1 MSKLFHSSGRKVKEE
16 NPDYDLLTVEYVGGT
31 KNDINGKQKPSAR
44 LNYPERLTQEMNLN
58 LDGYYLNLVPGDASI
73 EWMVKMGNHVSS
85 KNMSMGYGKVMEIFK
100 EYFKAEYELAK
111 SPDRVVD
118 ASRESDRNNLRFFY
132 DILGEELNNEII
144 ASKEVDVDA
153 VYKKFEKRIETAVK
167 KYVESR
173 TEAFRNTLTKY
184 GILQYDGASFTL
196 NNIKTSDDGMYSL
209 SKSMNE
215 QTLNNNL
222 SALTV
227 NYMIANIELH
237 KLIYSDPYQYKD
249 ELKRI
254 KSFSSPRQAIMS
266 DPDNLSVG
274 FNINAAMQNTLN
286 AGFKKGDV
294 GYTDFNRN
302 YFRTVTHA
310 DVIGIVDVPGQDYE
324 AYKETDGSGIISMKA
339 HRNLKFRA
347 GQWTETNELQYRH
360 DVAYEEL
367 VKSGAD
373 QDTINEFEKNNPGD
387 QSTYTPVKP
396 IVAGTTD
403 NDQGYNEVV
412 LDKFALYPLSFRVMH
427 KVNSTSNAM
436 KLYDKMQREDIDYIV
451 FNSGRK
457 VGARNPHST
466 YNSDGSFNDTPYI
479 TDKKG
484 QNVINV
490 PFKIMAIQAEVP
502 SKEKALVTRGSQMT
516 KLLTMDFMAAG
527 VPVDFMPNETNFNKR
542 YQAWNA
548 LDEADKEKSKLYK
561 EIKNNR
567 ELLQAITELGYK
579 SLLKKLG
586 IVETKEGYEITDFS
600 VAADTLRKEIL
611 KREVNDNVIKSL
623 DSFLEGKT
631 ILEATPAYQQVRNIL
646 YSIVDSNVVS
656 PKISGGMKVQIP
668 STLLESNKIGVQEIN
683 GKKGFVSDTLKFYE
697 KDGERV
703 AEVMIGRWFDSPLS
717 DEELLKY
724 LNTTEEGQKIL
735 MGVAFRI
742 PTQNQNSIDAI
753 KIAKF
758 LPKEFGDSVVI
769 PSALVAKVGSDFDI
783 DKLSMYLKNVK
794 IKKGLPVYINFLDD
808 SNSTLEERYVEW
820 VSDFVQRDVKK
831 YVTILSRDE
840 VAKIKQEYSI
850 KRKAIKAD
858 VSETISG
865 IIEDL
870 YLQMKEARD
879 AYFSD
884 TRIETDKRMT
894 ELFAEGAEYFRELP
908 YEMREVFFNTKRRI
922 AAENISGPKEIEVY
936 LQLALAQKSVEK
948 DQEIIDT
955 LDLMISNYEESLRV
969 LGVSKE
975 YLDQMIAD
983 TLEAFRSSK
992 ERYISDIFDKAKV
1005 IREKVTKTYEVEK
1018 LELKLEAAKEMA
1030 EIDGLPSLEEFSDLS
1045 IYAQNTDKALQNA
1058 YIESSENLIKSD
1070 QNYDKLMTPNS
1081 ADQMKALSE
1090 EIAKKTVGGS
1100 YDYRNVGNMLDRNFM
1115 SSLRHAFVTGKYAI
1129 GIAAVNQTNHSLMQR
1144 FASFVD
1150 PARLENVSPVDAKW
1164 LGDAKVKFQNF
1175 NKFDGKA
1182 TMSMIKNAD
1191 GQFIS
1196 DIIGQFIDGYVDISN
1211 GPWIMELGATPNVAS
1226 TWLFL
1231 VKIGVPIDTVSY
1243 FMNQPI
1249 IRQYLGT
1256 IENAGYSW
1264 LFIDDFAEITMDNFD
1279 PKANMA
1285 PRNEIPNTASLRSM
1299 VGKSVADL
1307 KPNEKA
1313 DQQFILGEFLKYAK
1327 MAEHMFLVTQG
1338 TNYDTST
1345 FNDPYLL
1352 FKKHEQLVKARQT
1365 IISSVDEILDN
1376 SFIGIT
1382 AETLNKTRD
1391 GVAQIL
1397 ASDKSK
1403 VRNVIQR
1410 VLKPY
1415 VDMNDR
1421 DFVKLAQKAVADLFD
1436 YAVQTNTEFK
1446 NIVTQTMISDGGY
1459 ANDIMQMI
1467 KEIKANPN
1475 HPLFDNHVV
1484 NIIVPQLAPEAS
1496 PESANNIKIKGAT
1509 NKIYDQ
1515 NSIIY
1520 SFRELKEY
1528 LESTGDIAKYNKF
1541 KTLALYQSGLSVNRL
1556 SFTSLLPFEDFEDIY
1571 NDTIQKLESLDNL
1584 ETFADLNVFERNNWG
1599 NDDIVPYEKARWI
1612 RKKDGTMDYNPA
1624 MKYLPKKVQ
1633 SAVEN
1638 NQIPPIISVSVLGR
1652 KSNSDF
1658 FVYSWEDAGITKEKK
1673 AEMRKK
1679 GDFSYIKRGLFR
1691 KVKNNGKPFVHTS
1704 NGKDYYIYQAV
1715 NAWGARERAQEF
1727 YDVEKKSKIDN
1738 GFIKVDNVAA
1748 DERIINIFTGGKAAT
1763 VAKTKAS
1770 KEVSIL
1776 LKNGKTYP
1784 SSKINSKMLE
1794 VIGYNPE
1801 QIGKILKSLC

>member
-1 MSKLFHSSGRKVKEE
+1 
-16 NPDYDLLTVEYVGGT
+16 
-31 KNDINGKQKPSAR
+31 
-44 LNYPERLTQEMNLN
+44 
-58 LDGYYLNLVPGDASI
+58 
-73 EWMVKMGNHVSS
+73 
-85 KNMSMGYGKVMEIFK
+85 
-100 EYFKAEYELAK
+100 
-111 SPDRVVD
+111 
-118 ASRESDRNNLRFFY
+118 
-132 DILGEELNNEII
+132 
-144 ASKEVDVDA
+144 
-153 VYKKFEKRIETAVK
+153 
-167 KYVESR
+167 
-173 TEAFRNTLTKY
+173 
-184 GILQYDGASFTL
+184 
-196 NNIKTSDDGMYSL
+196 
-209 SKSMNE
+209 
-215 QTLNNNL
+215 
-222 SALTV
+222 
-227 NYMIANIELH
+227 
-237 KLIYSDPYQYKD
+237 
-249 ELKRI
+249 
-254 KSFSSPRQAIMS
+254 
-266 DPDNLSVG
+266 
-274 FNINAAMQNTLN
+274 
-286 AGFKKGDV
+286 
-294 GYTDFNRN
+294 
-302 YFRTVTHA
+302 
-310 DVIGIVDVPGQDYE
+310 
-324 AYKETDGSGIISMKA
+324 
-339 HRNLKFRA
+339 
-347 GQWTETNELQYRH
+347 
-360 DVAYEEL
+360 
-367 VKSGAD
+367 
-373 QDTINEFEKNNPGD
+373 
-387 QSTYTPVKP
+387 
-396 IVAGTTD
+396 
-403 NDQGYNEVV
+403 
-412 LDKFALYPLSFRVMH
+412 
-427 KVNSTSNAM
+427 
-436 KLYDKMQREDIDYIV
+436 
-451 FNSGRK
+451 
-457 VGARNPHST
+457 
-466 YNSDGSFNDTPYI
+466 
-479 TDKKG
+479 
-484 QNVINV
+484 
-490 PFKIMAIQAEVP
+490 
-502 SKEKALVTRGSQMT
+502 
-516 KLLTMDFMAAG
+516 
-527 VPVDFMPNETNFNKR
+527 
-542 YQAWNA
+542 
-548 LDEADKEKSKLYK
+548 
-561 EIKNNR
+561 
-567 ELLQAITELGYK
+567 
-579 SLLKKLG
+579 
-586 IVETKEGYEITDFS
+586 
-600 VAADTLRKEIL
+600 
-611 KREVNDNVIKSL
+611 
-623 DSFLEGKT
+623 
-631 ILEATPAYQQVRNIL
+631 
-646 YSIVDSNVVS
+646 
-656 PKISGGMKVQIP
+656 
-668 STLLESNKIGVQEIN
+668 
-683 GKKGFVSDTLKFYE
+683 
-697 KDGERV
+697 
-703 AEVMIGRWFDSPLS
+703 
-717 DEELLKY
+717 
-724 LNTTEEGQKIL
+724 
-735 MGVAFRI
+735 
-742 PTQNQNSIDAI
+742 
-753 KIAKF
+753 
-758 LPKEFGDSVVI
+758 
-769 PSALVAKVGSDFDI
+769 
-783 DKLSMYLKNVK
+783 
-794 IKKGLPVYINFLDD
+794 
-808 SNSTLEERYVEW
+808 
-820 VSDFVQRDVKK
+820 
-831 YVTILSRDE
+831 
-840 VAKIKQEYSI
+840 
-850 KRKAIKAD
+850 
-858 VSETISG
+858 
-865 IIEDL
+865 
-870 YLQMKEARD
+870 
-879 AYFSD
+879 
-884 TRIETDKRMT
+884 
-894 ELFAEGAEYFRELP
+894 
-908 YEMREVFFNTKRRI
+908 
-922 AAENISGPKEIEVY
+922 
-936 LQLALAQKSVEK
+936 
-948 DQEIIDT
+948 
-955 LDLMISNYEESLRV
+955 
-969 LGVSKE
+969 
-975 YLDQMIAD
+975 
-983 TLEAFRSSK
+983 
-992 ERYISDIFDKAKV
+992 
-1005 IREKVTKTYEVEK
+1005 
-1018 LELKLEAAKEMA
+1018 
-1030 EIDGLPSLEEFSDLS
+1030 
-1045 IYAQNTDKALQNA
+1045 
-1058 YIESSENLIKSD
+1058 
-1070 QNYDKLMTPNS
+1070 
-1081 ADQMKALSE
+1081 
-1090 EIAKKTVGGS
+1090 
-1100 YDYRNVGNMLDRNFM
+1100 
-1115 SSLRHAFVTGKYAI
+1115 
-1129 GIAAVNQTNHSLMQR
+1129 
-1144 FASFVD
+1144 
-1150 PARLENVSPVDAKW
+1150 
-1164 LGDAKVKFQNF
+1164 
-1175 NKFDGKA
+1175 
-1182 TMSMIKNAD
+1182 
-1191 GQFIS
+1191 
-1196 DIIGQFIDGYVDISN
+1196 
-1211 GPWIMELGATPNVAS
+1211 MELGATPNVAS

>member
-1 MSKLFHSSGRKVKEE
+1 
-16 NPDYDLLTVEYVGGT
+16 
-31 KNDINGKQKPSAR
+31 
-44 LNYPERLTQEMNLN
+44 
-58 LDGYYLNLVPGDASI
+58 
-73 EWMVKMGNHVSS
+73 
-85 KNMSMGYGKVMEIFK
+85 
-100 EYFKAEYELAK
+100 
-111 SPDRVVD
+111 
-118 ASRESDRNNLRFFY
+118 
-132 DILGEELNNEII
+132 
-144 ASKEVDVDA
+144 
-153 VYKKFEKRIETAVK
+153 
-167 KYVESR
+167 
-173 TEAFRNTLTKY
+173 
-184 GILQYDGASFTL
+184 
-196 NNIKTSDDGMYSL
+196 
-209 SKSMNE
+209 
-215 QTLNNNL
+215 
-222 SALTV
+222 
-227 NYMIANIELH
+227 
-237 KLIYSDPYQYKD
+237 
-249 ELKRI
+249 
-254 KSFSSPRQAIMS
+254 
-266 DPDNLSVG
+266 
-274 FNINAAMQNTLN
+274 MQNALN
-286 AGFKKGDV
+286 AGFEKGDV

-302 YFRTVTHA
+302 YFRTATHA

-324 AYKETDGSGIISMKA
+324 EYKETDGSGIISMKA

-360 DVAYEEL
+360 DVAYEKL

-373 QDTINEFEKNNPGD
+373 QATLDEFEKNNPGD
-387 QSTYTPVKP
+387 QSAYTPVKP

-403 NDQGYNEVV
+403 NQQGYNEVV

-427 KVNSTSNAM
+427 KINSTSNAM

-466 YNSDGSFNDTPYI
+466 YNADGSFNDTPYI

-548 LDEADKEKSKLYK
+548 LDEAGKEKSKLYK

-567 ELLQAITELGYK
+567 ELLQAMTEFGYQ

-586 IVETKEGYEITDFS
+586 IVETKGKYKITDFS

-646 YSIVDSNVVS
+646 YSIVDSNIVS

-717 DEELLKY
+717 DEELLNY
-724 LNTTEEGQKIL
+724 FNNTEEGQKIL

-783 DKLSMYLKNVK
+783 DKLSMYLKNVYQDAKGNIKLVPFYGYGKEAINKFKELSKEITEAEIAIKEEK
-794 IKKGLPVYINFLDD
+794 IAKQFNLQRIFGDIAIGNTSNEFAEKWIPIFRQWFANDLVDDQLPVQLI
-808 SNSTLEERYVEW
+808 EEI
-820 VSDFVQRDVKK
+820 F
-831 YVTILSRDE
+831 
-840 VAKIKQEYSI
+840 I
-850 KRKAIKAD
+850 KR
-858 VSETISG
+858 
-865 IIEDL
+865 IEDL
-870 YLQMKEARD
+870 NKKVEELTTKD
-879 AYFSD
+879 LS
-884 TRIETDKRMT
+884 
-894 ELFAEGAEYFRELP
+894 ELFIQEHAERLY
-908 YEMREVFFNTKRRI
+908 
-922 AAENISGPKEIEVY
+922 
-936 LQLALAQKSVEK
+936 
-948 DQEIIDT
+948 
-955 LDLMISNYEESLRV
+955 
-969 LGVSKE
+969 
-975 YLDQMIAD
+975 
-983 TLEAFRSSK
+983 
-992 ERYISDIFDKAKV
+992 KA
-1005 IREKVTKTYEVEK
+1005 
-1018 LELKLEAAKEMA
+1018 
-1030 EIDGLPSLEEFSDLS
+1030 SLE
-1045 IYAQNTDKALQNA
+1045 NA

-1070 QNYDKLMTPNS
+1070 ENYDKLMTPNS
-1081 ADQMKALSE
+1081 ADQLKALSE

-1100 YDYRNVGNMLDRNFM
+1100 YNYKNVGNMLDRNFM

-1150 PARLENVSPVDAKW
+1150 PARLKNVSPVDAKW

-1175 NKFDGKA
+1175 NQFDGKA

-1231 VKIGVPIDTVSY
+1231 TKIGVPIDTISY

-1249 IRQYLGT
+1249 IREYLGT

-1264 LFIDDFAEITMDNFD
+1264 LFIDDFVDIAMDSFD
-1279 PKANMA
+1279 PKAKMA
-1285 PRNEIPNTASLRSM
+1285 PRDVIPNTASLRNM

-1307 KPNEKA
+1307 SPNEKA

-1338 TNYDTST
+1338 TNYDTSN

-1352 FKKHEQLVKARQT
+1352 FKKYEQLVKARQT

-1376 SFIGIT
+1376 SSIGII

-1391 GVAQIL
+1391 GVAEIL

-1415 VDMNDR
+1415 VDLNDR
-1421 DFVKLAQKAVADLFD
+1421 DFVNLARRAVSDLFD
-1436 YAVQTNTEFK
+1436 YAVQTNTVFK
-1446 NIVTQTMISDGGY
+1446 DRVVQTMISKGGY

-1496 PESANNIKIKGAT
+1496 PNSANNIKVKGAT

-1528 LESTGDIAKYNKF
+1528 LESTGESFKYNKF
-1541 KTLALYQSGLSVNRL
+1541 KMLALYQSGLSVNRL
-1556 SFTSLLPFEDFEDIY
+1556 SFTSLLPFEDFESIY
-1571 NDTIQKLESLDNL
+1571 NDTIQRLESLSNL
-1584 ETFADLNVFERNNWG
+1584 ETFADLNIFERNNWG
-1599 NDDIVPYEKARWI
+1599 NDDVVPYEKARWI
-1612 RKKDGTMDYNPA
+1612 QKKDGTMDYNPA
-1624 MKYLPKKVQ
+1624 MKYLPNQVK
-1633 SAVEN
+1633 SAVAS

-1658 FVYSWEDAGITKEKK
+1658 FVYSWEDASITKEKK

-1691 KVKNNGKPFVHTS
+1691 KVKDNGQPFVHTS
-1704 NGKDYYIYQAV
+1704 NDKDYYIYQAV

-1727 YDVEKKSKIDN
+1727 YDVEKPSQIDN
-1738 GFIKVDNVAA
+1738 GFIKVNNVAA
-1748 DERIINIFTGGKAAT
+1748 DERIINIFTGGGVTATQAKAQAP
-1763 VAKTKAS
+1763 
-1770 KEVSIL
+1770 KEGEME
-1776 LKNGKTYP
+1776 LKNGKIYP
-1784 SSKINSKMLE
+1784 YSKINSKMLE
-1794 VIGYNPE
+1794 VIGYTPE
-1801 QIGKILKSLC
+1801 EIGKILKSIC